1 MQSIK
6 IFNYLKEAETIFNEW
21 TSDEASINGDSRDRE
36 PIIAIATMLQ
46 AEDHNK
52 TKNNRIFNSLETLDS
67 SFEFE
72 ILTCLYNCIV

>member
-52 TKNNRIFNSLETLDS
+52 TKNNSKISQKAHGQRGYMGTVDKYMNR
-67 SFEFE
+67 
-72 ILTCLYNCIV
+72 